1 MFGLFKKKEAPKE
14 PPSQQRD
21 EWKEFAAPFLP
32 EELSIVA
39 VTDASGFGS
48 VKEPEQELWR
58 VGIGLTAWME
68 EDSPDIHRGEAS
80 LVSLADDTLR
90 NYLRQ
95 RVRPDFIIKFTARVS
110 EDGRRLLLLDLPEP
124 GFDPDMKAILEEQKK
139 PVSFWEDGLGTFTLN
154 RSVGWFETEAEWL
167 GQPARLDFDRDENR
181 ADCLTHFHTLME
193 RQEEWD
199 QRVRA
204 LAAEKL
210 LDLANDW
217 AQESEEGRE
226 TAEITQEQFMER
238 MELDA
243 IQIYEDGAF
252 EFWFND
258 GDLFWGHSIHV
269 TGSLTNGP
277 EEAQME
283 G

>member
-1 MFGLFKKKEAPKE
+1 
-14 PPSQQRD
+14 
-21 EWKEFAAPFLP
+21 
-32 EELSIVA
+32 
-39 VTDASGFGS
+39 
-48 VKEPEQELWR
+48 
-58 VGIGLTAWME
+58 
-68 EDSPDIHRGEAS
+68 
-80 LVSLADDTLR
+80 
-90 NYLRQ
+90 
-95 RVRPDFIIKFTARVS
+95 
-110 EDGRRLLLLDLPEP
+110 
-124 GFDPDMKAILEEQKK
+124 
-139 PVSFWEDGLGTFTLN
+139 
-154 RSVGWFETEAEWL
+154 
-167 GQPARLDFDRDENR
+167 
-181 ADCLTHFHTLME
+181 ME

-210 LDLANDW
+210 LELANDW
-217 AQESEEGRE
+217 AQEAEEDRE
-226 TAEITQEQFMER
+226 AAEITQEQFMER